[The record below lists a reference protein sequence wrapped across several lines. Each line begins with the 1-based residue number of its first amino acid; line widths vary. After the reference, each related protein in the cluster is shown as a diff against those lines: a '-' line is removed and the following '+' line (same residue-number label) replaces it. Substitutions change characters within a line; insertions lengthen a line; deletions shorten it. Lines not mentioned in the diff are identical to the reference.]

1 MTDPALGERLSPLL
15 ADPRRALIACDYDGT
30 LAPIVADPATAR
42 PAEGAIE
49 ALATLSGLV
58 GRVAVVTGRGALDV
72 VRLGGLDRVP
82 VQPVHGEPGDQR
94 WSGGALEE
102 VDPDPGVD
110 AARREVAALVAAAP
124 HGVRLEDK
132 GRSVAVHTR
141 QAAEPAAELE
151 RWRAPLAAVAA
162 RHGLRLEAGRFVLEL
177 RPSGSDKGAAV
188 SRLAR
193 ELGATSVLFAGD
205 DIGDLA
211 AFKALDTLRSEGA
224 STWAVAARSAE
235 VPEVAAAAD
244 LVVEG
249 PAGVVRLLQ
258 ELAQLL
264 G

>member
-1 MTDPALGERLSPLL
+1 MTDPALGDQLAALV
-15 ADPRRALIACDYDGT
+15 ADPLRALVACDYDGT
-30 LAPIVADPATAR
+30 LAPIVADPSTAR

-82 VQPVHGEPGDQR
+82 GLVVHGLYGDQR

-102 VDPDPGVD
+102 VEPAPGVA
-110 AARREVAALVAAAP
+110 AAREEVAALVAAAP
-124 HGVRLEDK
+124 DGVRLEDK

-141 QAAEPAAELE
+141 QAAEPAAELD
-151 RWRAPLAAVAA
+151 RWRAALTEIAA

-211 AFKALDTLRSEGA
+211 AFEALHALRSEGA

-249 PAGVVRLLQ
+249 PVGVVRLLQ